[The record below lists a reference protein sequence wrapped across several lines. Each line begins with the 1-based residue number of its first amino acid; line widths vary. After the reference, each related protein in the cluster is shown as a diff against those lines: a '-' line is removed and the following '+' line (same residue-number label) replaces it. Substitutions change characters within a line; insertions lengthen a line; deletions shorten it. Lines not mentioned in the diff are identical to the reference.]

1 MLEQAAIGHEKVST
15 VEPPFVLAP
24 GRADCGCVLICDH
37 ATNRMPA
44 GYGDLGLGAE
54 QLARHIGYDIGAAGV
69 TRRLSGL
76 LDAPAILSNFSRLFI
91 DPNRGEDD
99 PTLVMQLSDG
109 AVVPGNAGIKE
120 DEIEK
125 RRLQFYA
132 PYHAAIE
139 AVIDDAIATG
149 SPPVLLSIHTF
160 TQSWKGMDRP
170 WHAAILWDRD
180 ARLAAHMIKAL
191 SNDGSLVV
199 GDNEPYT
206 GRLRGDCLYKHGTGR
221 GLAHAL
227 IEIRQDLVAD
237 ASGQQEWAER
247 LADIMSTLLDG
258 QLDQSA
264 LHKIEYIGSCTD

>member
-1 MLEQAAIGHEKVST
+1 
-15 VEPPFVLAP
+15 
-24 GRADCGCVLICDH
+24 
-37 ATNRMPA
+37 MPA